1 MYPKGLPQ
9 WTKAFG
15 RMKTL
20 AKNDVRTF
28 NMKLRH
34 DSKILLVGGR
44 LRVHLSWHK
53 LNLERDLE
61 RDRVA

>member
-28 NMKLRH
+28 YMKLRH
-34 DSKILLVGGR
+34 DAKFY
-44 LRVHLSWHK
+44 LS
-53 LNLERDLE
+53 
-61 RDRVA
+61 VAAFRCTYRGIN